1 MEKYL
6 VIFLVIL
13 LMYTVYQCWNLRT
26 VTTEGFAEVPTN
38 VDTNNSIKTLAQLA
52 ADLQSGGG
60 LKVPGDLNV
69 LGGSLVASSSGD
81 QKSSK
86 LSINADGIG
95 YTFYVNPSKYTGGGG
110 LDANHLQIFSYGG
123 SAGISPIMHMWP
135 GGVNVPGKFFAG
147 GKDIVGE
154 IMGLRNDLTNLR
166 NELTTNRLKIGNAT
180 LEWKND
186 RLEISGAP
194 VAIINNGLTVTQPGV
209 NSGYITIKGPDGHS
223 TLALATDNNP
233 YFINGPTSTKKS
245 GEPVANW

>member
-1 MEKYL
+1 
-6 VIFLVIL
+6 
-13 LMYTVYQCWNLRT
+13 MYTLYQCFNLSMT
-26 VTTEGFAEVPTN
+26 TTEGFGDATPKPAEVPTN

-52 ADLQSGGG
+52 TDLQSGGG

-110 LDANHLQIFSYGG
+110 LDANHLQIYSYGG
-123 SAGISPIMHMWP
+123 SAGISAIMHMWP

-166 NELTTNRLKIGNAT
+166 NELTAKVAALDANTLKKDT
-180 LEWKND
+180 
-186 RLEISGAP
+186 P
-194 VAIINNGLTVTQPGV
+194 YYQFINTRDDGQVTQTGYVTSGGDGNIYYNYGQWGGGV
-209 NSGYITIKGPDGHS
+209 
-223 TLALATDNNP
+223 
-233 YFINGPTSTKKS
+233 KS
-245 GEPVANW
+245 KVTFKANA